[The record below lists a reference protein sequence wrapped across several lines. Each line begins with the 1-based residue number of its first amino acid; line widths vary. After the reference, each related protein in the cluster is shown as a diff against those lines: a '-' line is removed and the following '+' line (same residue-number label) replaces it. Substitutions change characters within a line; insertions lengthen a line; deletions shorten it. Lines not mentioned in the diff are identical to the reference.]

1 MLLCSTCC
9 IRVDMK
15 STSLAFYDTTCVCIV
30 KEGQFL
36 TFYHFVGKKQSDK
49 KFGKKNAERG
59 YNIAGCCSQKK
70 REK

>member
-15 STSLAFYDTTCVCIV
+15 STSHSPFMTQLVCIV

-49 KFGKKNAERG
+49 KFGKKTLREAIILR
-59 YNIAGCCSQKK
+59 AAVHKK